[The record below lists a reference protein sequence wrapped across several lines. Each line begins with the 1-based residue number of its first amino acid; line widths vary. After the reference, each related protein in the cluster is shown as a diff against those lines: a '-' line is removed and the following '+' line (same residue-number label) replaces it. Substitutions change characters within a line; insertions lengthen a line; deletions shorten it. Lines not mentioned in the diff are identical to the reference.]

1 MPMLET
7 VPKSDPGFLDDA
19 DDQRNEIDDES
30 VKGADQCHL
39 KTSAKDGRT
48 DVAGFLYSVKSL
60 RQAEQRPE
68 DGEDQGPYADFLHP
82 AGSLPGSDEKGDKED
97 GNDDHP
103 SKAALYE
110 KSRKRMSHGF
120 VVLISTQ
127 S

>member
-1 MPMLET
+1 MS
-7 VPKSDPGFLDDA
+7 VSDPGFLDNA

-39 KTSAKDGRT
+39 KATTKDGRA
-48 DVAGFLYSVKSL
+48 DVAGLLYGVKCL
-60 RQAEQRPE
+60 RQAEQGPE

-82 AGSLPGSDEKGDKED
+82 AGSLPGSNEKGDKED
-97 GNDDHP
+97 GDDDHP

-110 KSRKRMSHGF
+110 KSRERMSHGF
-120 VVLISTQ
+120 VVLSSAQ